1 MENLQATY
9 PSFLK
14 NEPLIWGVSISDLF
28 RLSGVMV
35 ILQILGAE
43 QLVILGAT
51 ILFYLGLISA
61 RRFFPRRYFEFK
73 WKKKKLIKWS
83 VFNAKNKS
91 I

>member
-1 MENLQATY
+1 MENLIAAY

-14 NEPLIWGVSISDLF
+14 NEPLIWGVSVSDLF

-35 ILQILGAE
+35 VMQMLGAS

-61 RRFFPRRYFEFK
+61 RRFFPRRYFEFQLK
-73 WKKKKLIKWS
+73 RKKLIKWS
-83 VFNAKNKS
+83 VINEKIKS
-91 I
+91 L

>member
-1 MENLQATY
+1 MENLVATY

-14 NEPLIWGVSISDLF
+14 NEPLIWGVSVSDLF

-35 ILQILGAE
+35 VMQILGAS

-61 RRFFPRRYFEFK
+61 RRFFPRRYFEFQL
-73 WKKKKLIKWS
+73 KKKKLIKWS
-83 VFNAKNKS
+83 VINAKIKNL
-91 I
+91 

>member
-1 MENLQATY
+1 MENLVATY

-14 NEPLIWGVSISDLF
+14 NEPLIWGVSVSDLF

-35 ILQILGAE
+35 VLQLLGAS
-43 QLVILGAT
+43 QFVILGAT

-61 RRFFPRRYFEFK
+61 RRFFPRRYFEFQL
-73 WKKKKLIKWS
+73 KKKKIIKWS
-83 VFNAKNKS
+83 VLNAKIKS

>member
-1 MENLQATY
+1 MENLNATY

-14 NEPLIWGVSISDLF
+14 NEPLIWGVSVSDLF

-35 ILQILGAE
+35 FMQIIGAG

-51 ILFYLGLISA
+51 VISYVLLITV
-61 RRFFPRRYFEFK
+61 RRLFPRHYFEFQI
-73 WKKKKLIKWS
+73 KKRKMIRRGVL
-83 VFNAKNKS
+83 NAK